1 MKRSFRVARIKR
13 ASSRRGIGL
22 KSFIPRQEAEMRDR
36 DMEDQLV
43 LYGKKF
49 SSRLLLGTAR
59 YESPHQLTDAIS
71 AADPAMLTVSLRR
84 QVSGSKDSG
93 HSFWRLLQKTQ
104 RTILPNT
111 AGCLSPHEAVITP
124 CPPRNLFHPHLITL
138 HPTH

>member
-1 MKRSFRVARIKR
+1 
-13 ASSRRGIGL
+13 
-22 KSFIPRQEAEMRDR
+22 MRDR

-84 QVSGSKDSG
+84 QVSRSKDSASPFG
-93 HSFWRLLQKTQ
+93 VCSKRRKGQFFRIPPAVSV
-104 RTILPNT
+104 RT
-111 AGCLSPHEAVITP
+111 
-124 CPPRNLFHPHLITL
+124 RQ
-138 HPTH
+138 